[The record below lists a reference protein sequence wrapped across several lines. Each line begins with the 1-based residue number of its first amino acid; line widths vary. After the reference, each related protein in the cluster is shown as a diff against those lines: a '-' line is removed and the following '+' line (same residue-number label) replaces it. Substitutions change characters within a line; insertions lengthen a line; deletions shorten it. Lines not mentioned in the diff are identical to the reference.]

1 MQVKVYEKWYTCS
14 HGIYWYLQGEEN
26 SIEQMKQMKQMKQT
40 HISKILYWSENGCW
54 WQS

>member
-1 MQVKVYEKWYTCS
+1 MIYIKNS

-26 SIEQMKQMKQMKQT
+26 LIEQMKQMKQT
-40 HISKILYWSENGCW
+40 HISKILFWSENGCW